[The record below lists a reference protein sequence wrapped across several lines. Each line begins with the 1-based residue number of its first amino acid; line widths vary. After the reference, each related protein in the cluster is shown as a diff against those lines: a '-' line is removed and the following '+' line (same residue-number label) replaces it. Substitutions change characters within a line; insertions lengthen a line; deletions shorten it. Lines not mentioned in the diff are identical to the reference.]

1 MCTELEVMFQ
11 YNFFILFLQMDPATG
26 RPWAPAC
33 PRATGLP
40 FRPRPPIA
48 VCRVSTLSEAGCEAG
63 REAGHE
69 AGREA
74 GCEASREAG
83 REDSSEAGSTI
94 PLLSGSSGTMT
105 DGAVPGS
112 DKEQSDQVK

>member
-1 MCTELEVMFQ
+1 
-11 YNFFILFLQMDPATG
+11 MDPATG

-74 GCEASREAG
+74 GCEAS
-83 REDSSEAGSTI
+83 SEAGSTI
-94 PLLSGSSGTMT
+94 PLLSGSSGTVV
-105 DGAVPGS
+105 DGAVPER
-112 DKEQSDQVK
+112 DREQSDQVK